1 MSGNSGPD
9 LASSDQ
15 VTLAPPGTHQYLV
28 TLIPI
33 WDTLGPID
41 HGSQLGI
48 IETRLLCSTTGPHLG
63 QVTLVSLWVSP
74 CPGDCELR
82 FGLTWTC

>member
-1 MSGNSGPD
+1 MPP
-9 LASSDQ
+9 LYLVIL
-15 VTLAPPGTHQYLV
+15 VTPGHHLNLV

-48 IETRLLCSTTGPHLG
+48 IETRLLCSKTGPHLD

-74 CPGDCELR
+74 CPGDCEPH
-82 FGLTWTC
+82 FVLTWTC